1 MAQVGDALNF
11 IKAKCN
17 IQPKAAIILG
27 SGLGEFADTLEKKI
41 KIPTSEVPH
50 YPKSTVEGHSGF
62 LVFGYY
68 KGVSILAVQGRT
80 HFYEGYSQQE
90 VTFVVRIM
98 QALNIKDLLVTNAAG
113 GVNGCF
119 KPGDLML
126 ITDQVNFH
134 FSSPLVGKET
144 YDGAR
149 FPDMSDAYSKKYFEK
164 IEKIAIEKNIALKSG
179 VLWASS
185 GPAYETAAEVK
196 MIKKF
201 GGDAASMSTVPEVIA
216 AVHAG
221 MDVIGISCITNFAT
235 GISAEKLTH
244 NEVTETAQLVKEKF
258 LQLVSGIID
267 EVFGAAI

>member
-1 MAQVGDALNF
+1 
-11 IKAKCN
+11 
-17 IQPKAAIILG
+17 
-27 SGLGEFADTLEKKI
+27 
-41 KIPTSEVPH
+41 
-50 YPKSTVEGHSGF
+50 
-62 LVFGYY
+62 
-68 KGVSILAVQGRT
+68 
-80 HFYEGYSQQE
+80 
-90 VTFVVRIM
+90 M

-113 GVNGCF
+113 GVNGRF

-258 LQLVSGIID
+258 LQLVSGIIG
-267 EVFGAAI
+267 EIFGAAI